1 MRKKKI
7 QEKENLTD
15 QYKQSKRTQVRKKE
29 IKKERERDRDTKKER
44 ERVCDRKERVSTT
57 TFPICDICVFL
68 NPTELV

>member
-44 ERVCDRKERVSTT
+44 ESV
-57 TFPICDICVFL
+57 
-68 NPTELV
+68 